1 MISQLDRS
9 RVKWPTKHQ
18 SCIPNS
24 ECCSIQ
30 SEARGCSRYGALG
43 ILAAVLLQH
52 WIAVGSWAQDVAPQQ
67 IPNVLLVIVDDLRPQ
82 LGAYGFDD
90 MHTPNIDRLAEEG
103 LLFRRAY
110 AQWPVCGPSRASLL
124 SGLRPDTTGIY
135 NNGRRVDSSD
145 AEVVSLPAY
154 FRRNG
159 FRTLSVGKVYHAR
172 NDDLGAWSEPPYNV
186 APNDDNWQ
194 GYGSPETRALR
205 LRLWEAAL
213 AEDPN
218 ALFHQF
224 NAGAVERADL
234 PDSDYRD
241 GKIADIAVEVLRENA
256 GQPFFAAVGFVKPHL
271 PFAAPSR
278 YWDLYDRADL
288 QPMAGSTR
296 PEGTTEIPYIYSE
309 LESYQGIPSD
319 DELTGEQVLELI
331 HGYFAAVSFVD
342 AQVGK
347 LLDELDRL
355 QIRNNTIVALVGDHG
370 FHLGEQGIW
379 AKHSLFEL
387 SSLTPL
393 IVSVPGQQT
402 AGGTTNALVELID
415 IYPSLV
421 ELAGLDPSP
430 RFDGESFVPLIDD
443 PERPWKVAAL
453 SQYRHFMDP
462 YREIMGHSIRT
473 ERYRYSLWRDT
484 ARQGAIFARELYDLG
499 ARSSESVN
507 LADDPAYRD
516 VVRNLT
522 SRMDAMLSESTP

>member
-1 MISQLDRS
+1 M
-9 RVKWPTKHQ
+9 
-18 SCIPNS
+18 
-24 ECCSIQ
+24 
-30 SEARGCSRYGALG
+30 
-43 ILAAVLLQH
+43 LAALLLQH
-52 WIAVGSWAQDVAPQQ
+52 WFADDLTAQDVAVPQN
-67 IPNVLLVIVDDLRPQ
+67 PNVLFIIVDDLRPQ
-82 LGAYGFDD
+82 LGAYGFDV
-90 MHTPNIDRLAEEG
+90 MHTPNIDRLANEG

-124 SGLRPDTTGIY
+124 SGLRPDSTGIY
-135 NNGRRVDSSD
+135 NNGRRLDSSD
-145 AEVVSLPAY
+145 AEIVSLPAH

-159 FRTLSVGKVYHAR
+159 YRTLSVGKVHHAR
-172 NDDLGAWSEPPYNV
+172 DDDLDAWGEPPWN
-186 APNDDNWQ
+186 ASPNDDNWQ
-194 GYGSPETRALR
+194 GYGSPETRELR
-205 LRLWEAAL
+205 LRLWKEAL

-241 GKIADIAVEVLRENA
+241 GKIAAGAIEALREYA
-256 GQPFFAAVGFVKPHL
+256 GQPFFLAVGFVKPHL

-288 QPMAGSTR
+288 QPMANSAR

-309 LESYQGIPSD
+309 LESYRGIPSD
-319 DELTGEQVLELI
+319 DDLTGEQALELI

-355 QIRNNTIVALVGDHG
+355 DIRDNTIVALVGDHG

-387 SSLTPL
+387 SSRTPL
-393 IVSVPGQQT
+393 IVSVPGQET
-402 AGGTTNALVELID
+402 AGAATSALVELID

-430 RFDGESFVPLIDD
+430 RFDGESFVPLLDD
-443 PERPWKVAAL
+443 PDTPWKDAAL
-453 SQYRHFMDP
+453 SQYRHFMEP
-462 YREIMGHSIRT
+462 YREIMGYSVRT
-473 ERYRYSLWRDT
+473 DRHRFTLWRDN
-484 ARQGAIFARELYDLG
+484 ARQGAVFASELYDLG
-499 ARSSESVN
+499 VDGTESVN
-507 LADDPAYRD
+507 LASDPAYQG
-516 VVRNLT
+516 VVQDLT
-522 SRMDAMLSESTP
+522 NRIDALRGGNTQ

>member
-1 MISQLDRS
+1 MNGVRTRIKHISDRNWIGPRS
-9 RVKWPTKHQ
+9 GPV
-18 SCIPNS
+18 
-24 ECCSIQ
+24 
-30 SEARGCSRYGALG
+30 AFAAL
-43 ILAAVLLQH
+43 LLLQTF
-52 WIAVGSWAQDVAPQQ
+52 AGGTGAQEPAPQES
-67 IPNVLLVIVDDLRPQ
+67 PNVLLIIVDDLRPQ
-82 LGAYGFDD
+82 LGAYGHHI

-135 NNGRRVDSSD
+135 NNGRRLDTSD
-145 AEVVSLPAY
+145 AEIVSLPAY

-159 FRTLSVGKVYHAR
+159 YRTLSIGKVYHSR
-172 NDDLGAWSEPPYNV
+172 NDDLGAWSESPFNS

-194 GYGSPETRALR
+194 GYGSPETHALR
-205 LRLWEAAL
+205 LRLWEEAL

-234 PDSDYRD
+234 PDSEYRD
-241 GKIADIAVEVLRENA
+241 GTIADIAVEVLRENA

-271 PFAAPSR
+271 PFAAPGR

-288 QPMAGSTR
+288 QPMAGSSR

-309 LESYQGIPSD
+309 LESYRGIPSD

-347 LLDELDRL
+347 LLDELGRL
-355 QIRNNTIVALVGDHG
+355 DIRDNTIVALVGDHG

-387 SSLTPL
+387 SSHTPL
-393 IVSVPGQQT
+393 IVSAPGQET
-402 AGGTTNALVELID
+402 AGGSTRALVELID

-430 RFDGESFVPLIDD
+430 RFDGESFVPLMDD
-443 PERPWKVAAL
+443 PDTPFKDAAL
-453 SQYRHFMDP
+453 SQYRHFMEP
-462 YREIMGHSIRT
+462 YREIMGYSIRT
-473 ERYRYSLWRDT
+473 DRYRFSLWRDN
-484 ARQGAIFARELYDLG
+484 APEGAVFARELYELG
-499 ARSSESVN
+499 FEGGESVN
-507 LADDPAYRD
+507 LADHPAYR
-516 VVRNLT
+516 VVVQELT
-522 SRMDAMLSESTP
+522 SRIESML

>member
-1 MISQLDRS
+1 MSGVRILRRYKLVSNRNRPRS
-9 RVKWPTKHQ
+9 APVVT
-18 SCIPNS
+18 
-24 ECCSIQ
+24 
-30 SEARGCSRYGALG
+30 AALV
-43 ILAAVLLQH
+43 LMQAV
-52 WIAVGSWAQDVAPQQ
+52 VSWAGVQAQPQAQGQAQVASPGQ
-67 IPNVLLVIVDDLRPQ
+67 PTNVLLIIVDDLRPQ
-82 LGAYGFDD
+82 LGAYGFDA
-90 MHTPNIDRLAEEG
+90 MQTPNIDRLASEG

-135 NNGRRVDSSD
+135 NNGRRLDTSD
-145 AEVVSLPAY
+145 AEIVSLPSH

-159 FRTLSVGKVYHAR
+159 YRTLSVGKVYHAR
-172 NDDLGAWSEPPYNV
+172 NDDLEAWSETPFNA

-194 GYGSPETRALR
+194 GYGSPETHELR
-205 LRLWEAAL
+205 LGLWEDAL

-234 PDSDYRD
+234 PDGEYRD
-241 GKIADIAVEVLRENA
+241 GKIADMAVDVLRENA

-288 QPMAGSTR
+288 RPAADPAR

-309 LESYQGIPSD
+309 LESYRGIGSD
-319 DELTGEQVLELI
+319 DELTEGQVLELI
-331 HGYFAAVSFVD
+331 HGYYAAVSFVD

-355 QIRNNTIVALVGDHG
+355 GIRDNTIVAFVGDHG

-387 SSLTPL
+387 SSHTPL
-393 IVSVPGQQT
+393 IVSVPGQET
-402 AGGTTNALVELID
+402 AGESTGALVELID

-430 RFDGESFVPLIDD
+430 RFDGESFAPLMED
-443 PERPWKVAAL
+443 PNTPFKDAAL
-453 SQYRHFMDP
+453 SQYRHFMEP
-462 YREIMGHSIRT
+462 YREIMGYSIRT
-473 ERYRYSLWRDT
+473 DRHRFSLWRDN
-484 ARQGAIFARELYDLG
+484 ARQGAAFPRELYDLG
-499 ARSSESVN
+499 VNGTESVN
-507 LADDPAYRD
+507 LADDPAYEG
-516 VVRNLT
+516 VVQDLT
-522 SRMDAMLSESTP
+522 NRIESML

>member
-1 MISQLDRS
+1 MNGVRARIKHKSVRDRDGPRS
-9 RVKWPTKHQ
+9 
-18 SCIPNS
+18 
-24 ECCSIQ
+24 
-30 SEARGCSRYGALG
+30 G
-43 ILAAVLLQH
+43 LAAFAAFLLLQTF
-52 WIAVGSWAQDVAPQQ
+52 AGGAGAQDSAPQES
-67 IPNVLLVIVDDLRPQ
+67 PNVLLIIVDDLRPQ
-82 LGAYGFDD
+82 LGAYGFDV
-90 MHTPNIDRLAEEG
+90 MRTPNIDRLAEEG

-135 NNGRRVDSSD
+135 NNGRRLDSAD
-145 AEVVSLPAY
+145 TEIVSLPAH

-159 FRTLSVGKVYHAR
+159 YRTLSVGKVYHSR
-172 NDDLGAWSEPPYNV
+172 NDDLGAWSEQPLNT

-194 GYGSPETRALR
+194 GYGSPETHELR
-205 LRLWEAAL
+205 LRLWEEAL

-234 PDSDYRD
+234 PDSEYRD
-241 GKIADIAVEVLRENA
+241 GKIADMAVEVLRENA

-296 PEGTTEIPYIYSE
+296 PDGTTEIPYIYSE
-309 LESYQGIPSD
+309 LESYRGIGSD

-355 QIRNNTIVALVGDHG
+355 DIRDNTIVALVGDHG

-387 SSLTPL
+387 SSQTPL
-393 IVSVPGQQT
+393 IVSAPGQAT
-402 AGGTTNALVELID
+402 AGASTNALVELVD

-430 RFDGESFVPLIDD
+430 RFDGESFVPLMDD
-443 PERPWKVAAL
+443 PDTPFKDAAL
-453 SQYRHFMDP
+453 SQYRHFMEP
-462 YREIMGHSIRT
+462 YREIMGYSIRT
-473 ERYRYSLWRDT
+473 DRYRFSLWRDN
-484 ARQGAIFARELYDLG
+484 ARQGAAFARELYDLG
-499 ARSSESVN
+499 VDGSESVN
-507 LADDPAYRD
+507 LAHDPAYEVTVQD
-516 VVRNLT
+516 LT
-522 SRMDAMLSESTP
+522 NRIDALRGGNTP

>member
-1 MISQLDRS
+1 MNGVRARIKHKSVRDRA
-9 RVKWPTKHQ
+9 
-18 SCIPNS
+18 
-24 ECCSIQ
+24 
-30 SEARGCSRYGALG
+30 ARSGLVAV
-43 ILAAVLLQH
+43 AAFLLLQTY
-52 WIAVGSWAQDVAPQQ
+52 AGGAGAQEPAPRES
-67 IPNVLLVIVDDLRPQ
+67 PNVLLIIVDDLRPQ
-82 LGAYGFDD
+82 LGAYGFDI

-103 LLFRRAY
+103 LVFRRAY

-124 SGLRPDTTGIY
+124 SGLRPDSTGIY
-135 NNGRRVDSSD
+135 NNGRRLDSAD
-145 AEVVSLPAY
+145 TEIVSLPAH

-159 FRTLSVGKVYHAR
+159 YRTLSIGKVYHSR
-172 NDDLGAWSEPPYNV
+172 NDDLGAWSEPPFNS

-194 GYGSPETRALR
+194 GYGSAATHGLR
-205 LRLWEAAL
+205 LRLWEEAL

-278 YWDLYDRADL
+278 FWDLYDRDEL

-309 LESYQGIPSD
+309 LESYRGIGSD
-319 DELTGEQVLELI
+319 DELTREQVLELI

-342 AQVGK
+342 AQAGK

-355 QIRNNTIVALVGDHG
+355 DIRDNTIVALVGDHG

-387 SSLTPL
+387 SSHTPL
-393 IVSVPGQQT
+393 IVSAPGHET
-402 AGGTTNALVELID
+402 AGDSTNALVELID

-430 RFDGESFVPLIDD
+430 RFDGESFVPLMDD
-443 PERPWKVAAL
+443 PDALFKDVAL
-453 SQYRHFMDP
+453 SQYRHFREP
-462 YREIMGHSIRT
+462 YRDIMGYSIRT
-473 ERYRYSLWRDT
+473 DRHRFSLWREN
-484 ARQGAIFARELYDLG
+484 ARQGAVFARELYDLG
-499 ARSSESVN
+499 VDGSESVN
-507 LADDPAYRD
+507 LVNEPAYEVLVQD
-516 VVRNLT
+516 LT
-522 SRMDAMLSESTP
+522 NRIDALRGGNMP

>member
-1 MISQLDRS
+1 MNGVRARIENKSVCHWDGPRS
-9 RVKWPTKHQ
+9 GPV
-18 SCIPNS
+18 
-24 ECCSIQ
+24 
-30 SEARGCSRYGALG
+30 AF
-43 ILAAVLLQH
+43 AAFLLLQTF
-52 WIAVGSWAQDVAPQQ
+52 AGGAGAQEPAPQES
-67 IPNVLLVIVDDLRPQ
+67 PNVLLIIVDDLRPQ
-82 LGAYGFDD
+82 LGAYGFDI
-90 MHTPNIDRLAEEG
+90 MHTPNIDRLAAEG

-135 NNGRRVDSSD
+135 SNGRRVDSSD

-159 FRTLSVGKVYHAR
+159 YRTLSIGKVYHAR
-172 NDDLGAWSEPPYNV
+172 NDDPGAWSEPPFNA

-194 GYGSPETRALR
+194 GYGSPETHALR

-213 AEDPN
+213 AEDPS

-234 PDSDYRD
+234 PDSEYRD
-241 GKIADIAVEVLRENA
+241 GKIADIAVEVLREYA

-288 QPMAGSTR
+288 KPVAGSAR

-309 LESYQGIPSD
+309 LESYRGIPSD
-319 DELTGEQVLELI
+319 DEPTGEQVLELI
-331 HGYFAAVSFVD
+331 HGYFAAVSFID

-355 QIRNNTIVALVGDHG
+355 DIRDNTLVALVGDHG

-387 SSLTPL
+387 SSHTPL
-393 IVSVPGQQT
+393 IVSVPGLET
-402 AGGTTNALVELID
+402 AGESSGALVELID

-430 RFDGESFVPLIDD
+430 RFDGESFVPLMDD
-443 PERPWKVAAL
+443 PETTFKDAAL
-453 SQYRHFMDP
+453 SQYRHFMEP
-462 YREIMGHSIRT
+462 YREIMGYSIRT
-473 ERYRYSLWRDT
+473 DRHRFSLWRDYS
-484 ARQGAIFARELYDLG
+484 RQGAIFARELYDLG
-499 ARSSESVN
+499 VDGSESVN
-507 LADDPAYRD
+507 LANDPAYEALVQDLSNRI
-516 VVRNLT
+516 
-522 SRMDAMLSESTP
+522 DALRGGNTP

>member
-1 MISQLDRS
+1 MSGVRILRRHKLVGNRDRPRS
-9 RVKWPTKHQ
+9 APVVT
-18 SCIPNS
+18 
-24 ECCSIQ
+24 
-30 SEARGCSRYGALG
+30 AALV
-43 ILAAVLLQH
+43 LMHAV
-52 WIAVGSWAQDVAPQQ
+52 VSWAGVQAQAQAQGQAQVASPGQ
-67 IPNVLLVIVDDLRPQ
+67 PTNVLLIIVDDLRPQ
-82 LGAYGFDD
+82 LGAYGFDA
-90 MHTPNIDRLAEEG
+90 MQTPNIDRLASEG

-135 NNGRRVDSSD
+135 NNGRRLDTSD
-145 AEVVSLPAY
+145 AEIVSLPSH

-159 FRTLSVGKVYHAR
+159 YRTLSVGKVYHAR
-172 NDDLGAWSEPPYNV
+172 NDDLEAWSETPFNA

-194 GYGSPETRALR
+194 GYGSPETHELR
-205 LRLWEAAL
+205 LGLWEEAL

-234 PDSDYRD
+234 PDSEYRD
-241 GKIADIAVEVLRENA
+241 GKIADIAVDVLRETA

-288 QPMAGSTR
+288 QPAADSAR
-296 PEGTTEIPYIYSE
+296 PKGTTEIPYIYSE
-309 LESYQGIPSD
+309 LESYRGIGSD
-319 DELTGEQVLELI
+319 DELTEEQVLELI
-331 HGYFAAVSFVD
+331 HGYYAAVSFVD

-355 QIRNNTIVALVGDHG
+355 GIRDNTIVALVGDHG

-387 SSLTPL
+387 SSHTPL
-393 IVSVPGQQT
+393 IVSVPGQET
-402 AGGTTNALVELID
+402 AGESTVALVELVD

-430 RFDGESFVPLIDD
+430 RFDGESFAPLMED
-443 PERPWKVAAL
+443 PDTPFKDAAL
-453 SQYRHFMDP
+453 SQYRHFMEP
-462 YREIMGHSIRT
+462 YREIMGYSIRT
-473 ERYRYSLWRDT
+473 DRHRFSLWRDN
-484 ARQGAIFARELYDLG
+484 ARQGAAFARELYDLG
-499 ARSSESVN
+499 VDGTESVN
-507 LADDPAYRD
+507 LADDTAYE
-516 VVRNLT
+516 VVVQDLT
-522 SRMDAMLSESTP
+522 NRIESML